1 MDLQFMAADRDVCDQ
16 LAPGLRAELAGLS
29 LAEREADDGKAIQLF
44 RACGASNLLVPK
56 AYGGSGGTAVQAMG
70 VMRALGAL
78 APSMAVAT
86 MMHHFSVGT
95 LYSMLDAIGT
105 QVNLDPVLPQRIA
118 SDRLLLASGF
128 AEGNT
133 DQDILR
139 PTLRA
144 EQVEGGY
151 LVNGV
156 KKPCSL
162 SRSMDLLSA
171 SVAVPTGD
179 GEADFG
185 LILLPAMTPGL
196 SVHPFWS
203 TFALAGAES
212 HEVRLTDVFLT
223 EDQLVRTTPELAGRM
238 LELQILGLTW
248 FQLSVCSVYSGLAG
262 ALVERVLHR
271 GRGSAAD
278 RAALVIRHQSA
289 ALLTEGLARRI
300 DAGDT
305 GADTL
310 TAALVTRHSVQELVT
325 STASAAAEL
334 LGGMAFIAAGEIGY
348 LLAAAHA
355 VAFHPPGRAG
365 TTQTVLGHLSSARD
379 AT

>member
-1 MDLQFMAADRDVCDQ
+1 MELQFMAADRDSCDV
-16 LAPGLRAELAGLS
+16 LAPGLRDGLAGLG

-44 RACGASNLLVPK
+44 RSCDGSNLVVPK
-56 AYGGSGGTAVQAMG
+56 EYGGSGGSAVQAMG

-78 APSMAVAT
+78 APSLAVAT

-95 LYSMLDAIGT
+95 LYAMTAAIGE
-105 QVNLDPVLPQRIA
+105 QAGVDPALLHRIA
-118 SDRLLLASGF
+118 ADRLLLASGF

-133 DQDILR
+133 GQDILR

-144 EQVEGGY
+144 EPVDGGY

-171 SVAVPTGD
+171 SVAVPTGA
-179 GEADFG
+179 GESDFG
-185 LILLPAMTPGL
+185 LILVPALTTGL

-212 HEVRLTDVFLT
+212 HEVRLTDVFVT

-238 LELQILGLTW
+238 LELQVLGLIW
-248 FQLSVCSVYSGLAG
+248 FQLSVCSVYGGLAG
-262 ALVERVLHR
+262 GLVERVLHKE
-271 GRGSAAD
+271 RGSAAD
-278 RAALVIRHQSA
+278 RAALLTEHQSA
-289 ALLTEGLARRI
+289 ALLTESVARRI
-300 DAGDT
+300 DAGET
-305 GADTL
+305 GLDTL
-310 TAALVTRHSVQELVT
+310 TAALVARQSVQHLVT
-325 STASAAAEL
+325 TTAGRAAEL
-334 LGGMAFIAAGEIGY
+334 LGGMAFIGAPEVAY

-355 VAFHPPGRAG
+355 VNFHPPSRTA
-365 TTQTVLGHLSSARD
+365 TAETILGHFSTARD
-379 AT
+379 AA

>member
-1 MDLQFMAADRDVCDQ
+1 MDLQFMAADRDVCDE

-44 RACGASNLLVPK
+44 RACNGSNLVVPTE
-56 AYGGSGGTAVQAMG
+56 YGGSGGTAVQAMH

-95 LYSMLDAIGT
+95 LYSMTAAIGD
-105 QVNLDPVLPQRIA
+105 QVSLDPTLLHRIA
-118 SDRLLLASGF
+118 ADRLLLASGF

-144 EQVEGGY
+144 ERVDGGY
-151 LVNGV
+151 LVNGG

-179 GEADFG
+179 GQSDFG
-185 LILLPAMTPGL
+185 LILMPALTTGL

-212 HEVRLTDVFLT
+212 HEVRLTDVFLA

-238 LELQILGLTW
+238 LELQILGLIW

-262 ALVERVLHR
+262 ALVHRVLHR
-271 GRGSAAD
+271 SRGSAAD
-278 RAALVIRHQSA
+278 RAALLIRHQSA

-305 GADTL
+305 GVDTL
-310 TAALVTRHSVQELVT
+310 GAALVTRHTVQHLVT
-325 STASAAAEL
+325 STASLAAEL
-334 LGGMAFIAAGEIGY
+334 LGGMAFISAGEVAY
-348 LLAAAHA
+348 LVAAAHA
-355 VAFHPPGRAG
+355 VAFHPPSRAS
-365 TTQTVLGHLSSARD
+365 TLDTILGHLTSARD
-379 AT
+379 AA